1 MTLRLA
7 EGGEFLHTSV
17 VCISV
22 PVSIPVGFRLDIYL
36 QAKRSGKCVEHRLFD
51 VRRVRRVKVRD
62 VFVLIGLLLILHVGV
77 R

>member
-1 MTLRLA
+1 MA
-7 EGGEFLHTSV
+7 EAGAFLHTSV

-36 QAKRSGKCVEHRLFD
+36 QAKRSDKCVEHRLFD
-51 VRRVRRVKVRD
+51 VWRVRRVQVRD